1 MGPCFHDVVAIILGP
16 SLWPWTHLKNITWI
30 DLTQKFNVWGIDI
43 RAWNILEDLMQVR
56 FFSEQNTQTTIKKS
70 HSTSSSGGCLFVI
83 IVHYGPKYIR
93 RITEVNRQLQL
104 LRSSNNQT
112 ELRRRGGRNHK
123 LSPKVKAIHSLG
135 LFLLENLIC
144 QSCCDSFGRNQS
156 IKEAHNIL
164 KITSKYFCRNWR
176 SSFSLKWNSD
186 VTEITDSIII
196 LSFII
201 KVGGTTLLVPASVT
215 KLTPSQ
221 MSHECYWI
229 FSTWTNSE

>member
-1 MGPCFHDVVAIILGP
+1 MYDVPSSRMKSVGLQNKKGQKESDMKKMGPYFHDVVAIILGP

-93 RITEVNRQLQL
+93 RITELNRQLQL

-112 ELRRRGGRNHK
+112 ELRRGEGGGITNCRLK
-123 LSPKVKAIHSLG
+123 SRPFIHW
-135 LFLLENLIC
+135 
-144 QSCCDSFGRNQS
+144 D
-156 IKEAHNIL
+156 
-164 KITSKYFCRNWR
+164 YFCLKT
-176 SSFSLKWNSD
+176 SFVKVV
-186 VTEITDSIII
+186 VTVLE
-196 LSFII
+196 
-201 KVGGTTLLVPASVT
+201 GTNL
-215 KLTPSQ
+215 
-221 MSHECYWI
+221 
-229 FSTWTNSE
+229 

>member
-1 MGPCFHDVVAIILGP
+1 MM
-16 SLWPWTHLKNITWI
+16 I
-30 DLTQKFNVWGIDI
+30 DREIEKRRNKSPLRLQRT
-43 RAWNILEDLMQVR
+43 
-56 FFSEQNTQTTIKKS
+56 KKS
-70 HSTSSSGGCLFVI
+70 HSTSSGGCLFVI

-93 RITEVNRQLQL
+93 RITELNRQLQL

-164 KITSKYFCRNWR
+164 KIVVNIFVETEEAL
-176 SSFSLKWNSD
+176 SL
-186 VTEITDSIII
+186 
-196 LSFII
+196 
-201 KVGGTTLLVPASVT
+201 
-215 KLTPSQ
+215 
-221 MSHECYWI
+221 
-229 FSTWTNSE
+229 

>member
-1 MGPCFHDVVAIILGP
+1 MYDVPSSRMKSVGLQNKKGQKESDMKKMGPYFHYVVTIRGP

-30 DLTQKFNVWGIDI
+30 DHTQKFDFWGIVI

-70 HSTSSSGGCLFVI
+70 HSTSSSRGCLFVI

-93 RITEVNRQLQL
+93 RITELNRQLQL

-156 IKEAHNIL
+156 IKEAHNIFL
-164 KITSKYFCRNWR
+164 
-176 SSFSLKWNSD
+176 
-186 VTEITDSIII
+186 
-196 LSFII
+196 
-201 KVGGTTLLVPASVT
+201 
-215 KLTPSQ
+215 
-221 MSHECYWI
+221 
-229 FSTWTNSE
+229 